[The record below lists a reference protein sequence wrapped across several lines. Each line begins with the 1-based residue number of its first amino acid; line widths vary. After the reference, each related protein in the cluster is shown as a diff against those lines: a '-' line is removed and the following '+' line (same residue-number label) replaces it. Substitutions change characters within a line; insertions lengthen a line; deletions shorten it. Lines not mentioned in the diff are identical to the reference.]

1 MGRPRTV
8 SKALPTY
15 ASAFPDRHGK
25 QRIRLRRQGWKTT
38 YVSAEPGS
46 PEFTEAYHRWLKD
59 GRIEIGESRIR
70 PGSFDDLITRFYRSK
85 EWAGLK
91 PTTRETYR
99 GIYERFR
106 AKYGDRTASTMTARH
121 VANLVGKMAETP
133 AAANNLRKRLNQLF
147 NFAIVQG
154 WRTDN
159 PAAAVRGIRQ
169 TGDGFATWQE
179 AQIAQFEAHWPIGTM
194 PRLAFDLALYTA
206 QRRSD
211 IRLMGP
217 QHVEDGMIRVRQI
230 KTGEP
235 MRIPIDP
242 RLARSIEA
250 TRTGHLAFLIS
261 DKGRPFTEDGFGMWF
276 MRCCRK
282 AGITGYSIHGLRK
295 AAARRMAESGL
306 SNQLIKSITGHR
318 TDAEVSRYT
327 REAEQARMAKLAMA
341 QMAKANLANPDL
353 ANPAQASENTA

>member
-8 SKALPTY
+8 SKALPRY
-15 ASAFPDRHGK
+15 ASAFADRHGK
-25 QRIRLRRQGWKTT
+25 QRIRLRRQGWSTVYIT
-38 YVSAEPGS
+38 AEPGS
-46 PEFTEAYHRWLKD
+46 AEFTEVYHRWLKE
-59 GRIEIGESRIR
+59 GRIDIGVASIK
-70 PGSFDDLITRFYRSK
+70 PGSFDDLIARFYRSK
-85 EWAGLK
+85 DWASLK
-91 PTTRETYR
+91 PTTRETYS

-106 AKYGDRTASTMTARH
+106 AKYGDRQVSTMTARH
-121 VANLVGKMAETP
+121 VANLVSKMADTP
-133 AAANNLRKRLNQLF
+133 AAANNLRKRLNQIF
-147 NFAIVQG
+147 NFAILQG
-154 WRTDN
+154 WRADN

-242 RLARSIEA
+242 RLAKSIAA
-250 TRTGHLAFLIS
+250 TKTGHLAFIIADS
-261 DKGRPFTEDGFGMWF
+261 GRPFTEDGFGMWF
-276 MRCCRK
+276 MRRCRE
-282 AGITGYSIHGLRK
+282 AGITGYSMHGLRK

-327 REAEQARMAKLAMA
+327 REAEQTRMAKLAMA
-341 QMAKANLANPDL
+341 QMAKANLPNPDL
-353 ANPAQASENTA
+353 ANPNQHIENAG